1 MRDSF
6 VFYSSYADAILQI
19 KDPVSQMR
27 IMVAIWNYA
36 YRETEPEE
44 GELNT
49 IESIIF
55 SMAKPTID
63 ASKRNYENGLK
74 GGRPRKTPLKSPLK
88 TNDNVNVNDNVNA
101 TVNDK
106 DTVNVNVNVNENEKE
121 NLKNNNNNNS
131 IPSLSEILQFCK
143 ANSLIVKPEEF
154 FSYYNE
160 RGWELVY
167 DWKNLLKKW
176 NKNQLERIA
185 EKSNNPYAAI
195 MEA

>member
-74 GGRPRKTPLKSPLK
+74 GGRPRKTPLKSPIK
-88 TNDNVNVNDNVNA
+88 TNDNVNVNA

-106 DTVNVNVNVNENEKE
+106 DTVNVNVNVNENENEKE

-131 IPSLSEILQFCK
+131 IPSLSEISQFCK